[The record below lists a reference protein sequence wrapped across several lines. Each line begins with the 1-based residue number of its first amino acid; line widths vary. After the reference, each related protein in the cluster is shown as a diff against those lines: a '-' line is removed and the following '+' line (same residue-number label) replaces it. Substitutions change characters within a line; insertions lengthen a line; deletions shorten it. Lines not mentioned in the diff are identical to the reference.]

1 MIKEFVKVIK
11 DKKSLSSLDDSF
23 VEKLVQ
29 DFLDKNEKIK
39 DKLVKHNKP
48 LKSKEFDILLKD
60 IRKKLHEVYGVFNLS
75 DVKLDDLK
83 RKLKGEISGDVIE
96 EHRKLLV
103 CHRSSKE
110 RIDDYSFIYDK
121 IFSITGKPRS
131 ILDLACGL
139 NPLSFPF
146 MELKKVDYFAYD
158 VSTKDCKFLKDYF
171 SLMKKFGLNGKAVA
185 VDLLHVGKMPKVDVC
200 FLFKVLDSLE
210 ALERNYSYEL
220 FKKIDAKFVVVSFSM
235 KSIGGVSKLKKRNW
249 FINFLEKEKYSYESF
264 ETGNEVFYVVKY

>member
-1 MIKEFVKVIK
+1 M
-11 DKKSLSSLDDSF
+11 
-23 VEKLVQ
+23 
-29 DFLDKNEKIK
+29 DKNKKIK

-60 IRKKLHEVYGVFNLS
+60 IRKKLHEVYGIFNLS